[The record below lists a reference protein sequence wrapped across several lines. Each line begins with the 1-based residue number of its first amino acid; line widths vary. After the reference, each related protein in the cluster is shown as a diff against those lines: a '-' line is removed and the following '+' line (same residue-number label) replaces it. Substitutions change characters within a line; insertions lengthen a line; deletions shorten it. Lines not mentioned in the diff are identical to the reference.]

1 MRPALDPLSF
11 PDTIFIGDTLVAEV
25 KGRNLSGITGIFV
38 KPGRGVEVMLGD
50 PLDKRKQPIEAGPER
65 LTLTVV
71 VDPKAFPGDRRI
83 WVSSSNGESN
93 QLLLIVMM

>member
-11 PDTIFIGDTLVAEV
+11 PDTVFIGDTLVADV
-25 KGRNLSGITGIFV
+25 KGRNLDGVAEIFV

-50 PLDKRKQPIEAGPER
+50 PLNRRKQAIEVGPER
-65 LTLTVV
+65 LTLTIV

-83 WVSSSNGESN
+83 WVRSLGGESN

>member
-11 PDTIFIGDTLVAEV
+11 NDTIFIGDTLVADV
-25 KGRNLSGITGIFV
+25 KGRNLSDITGIFV

-50 PLDKRKQPIEAGPER
+50 PLNKREQPVLTGPEF
-65 LTLTVV
+65 LTITIVV
-71 VDPKAFPGDRRI
+71 APKAFPGDRRI
-83 WVSSSNGESN
+83 WVTSADGESN

>member
-11 PDTIFIGDTLVAEV
+11 PDTIFIGDTLVADV
-25 KGRNLSGITGIFV
+25 KGRNLSGITDIFV
-38 KPGRGVEVMLGD
+38 KPGRGVEATLGD
-50 PLDKRKQPIEAGPER
+50 PFNKRKQPIEIGPER
-65 LTLTVV
+65 LTLTIV

-83 WVSSSNGESN
+83 WVSSPNGESN

>member
-11 PDTIFIGDTLVAEV
+11 TDTIFIGDTLVAEV
-25 KGRNLSGITGIFV
+25 KGRNLADVTGIFV

-50 PLDKRKQPIEAGPER
+50 PLNKRKQPVETGPES
-65 LTLTVV
+65 LTITVV
-71 VDPKAFPGDRRI
+71 VEPKAFPGDRRI
-83 WVSSSNGESN
+83 WVTSADGESN